1 MRPKLAPFNIQ
12 LMNRKQKMLAT
23 QKRQLMMRME
33 IFMLLVTFLF
43 GLIGHKLWMFSKEVE
58 KEEKAVSN

>member
-1 MRPKLAPFNIQ
+1 
-12 LMNRKQKMLAT
+12 MLST